1 MHAIMSLRVSRGA
14 LSDKRELLVVAE
26 AGVFVAAWILAGD
39 RLVLWDNNSRD
50 RLAE

>member
-1 MHAIMSLRVSRGA
+1 MHAIVSLRASRGA
-14 LSDKRELLVVAE
+14 LNEKRELLVAE

-39 RLVLWDNNSRD
+39 RLVLWDDNSRN